1 MISYSFEEL
10 IANKCDK
17 SKKIINIISM
27 HIKIE
32 EKDNQSI
39 IYLSGE
45 IDLSNADSIKE
56 QAIKLLERKKDLI
69 LNLSGVTYIDSS
81 GISILIESHKNAM
94 QQGVKSILQDVS
106 KEALKVIMMA
116 RLEQILII
124 E

>member
-1 MISYSFEEL
+1 
-10 IANKCDK
+10 
-17 SKKIINIISM
+17 M

-94 QQGVKSILQDVS
+94 QQGVKSILQDIS

-124 E
+124 EYHYLY

>member
-1 MISYSFEEL
+1 
-10 IANKCDK
+10 
-17 SKKIINIISM
+17 M

-56 QAIKLLERKKDLI
+56 QAIKLLERKKNLI

-94 QQGVKSILQDVS
+94 QQGVKSILQDIS

>member
-1 MISYSFEEL
+1 
-10 IANKCDK
+10 
-17 SKKIINIISM
+17 M

-94 QQGVKSILQDVS
+94 QQGVKSILQDIS